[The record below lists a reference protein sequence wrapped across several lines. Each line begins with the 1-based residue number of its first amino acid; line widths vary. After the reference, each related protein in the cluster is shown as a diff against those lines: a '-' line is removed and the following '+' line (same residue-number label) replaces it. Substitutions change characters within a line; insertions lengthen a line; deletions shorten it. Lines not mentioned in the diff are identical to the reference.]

1 MELSLKDVA
10 VVVASHQEPIFRNLK
25 PPYLEVCMD
34 LKPSKPFGFSHYIT
48 KDMSRLK
55 FPEAWSEIA
64 VLLEFD
70 SFIGD
75 SKIVGLQH
83 YRRFFSFTS
92 EVTSVT
98 ISNAPNMRNE
108 FVENQIK
115 DLLEIEEQIVIPVKW
130 EFTESVLEQFV
141 SCHPKLEEL
150 FLFTL
155 NEFDKLLFSDF
166 GAFSSLAF
174 TQEKTFLY
182 PCNMFI
188 GPREFYSEWHT
199 ILTALIPKI
208 EERAEKFDGQLGE
221 RWGGYIAERLFSI
234 YITLCQVSNRWT
246 FIEKAVVVFDGLDEL
261 TQQRDELT
269 QQRDEL
275 TQQRDE
281 LTQQR
286 DELTQQR
293 DELTQ
298 QRDELTQQ
306 LSRILLSKS
315 WMLTSPFRK
324 IVAVLLSLKNSEKL
338 LAPINSTDSEQVS
351 SIECLKFDKQIYASA
366 HKAKSFINSIETLR
380 FALENAILSGVALEF
395 GVFSGRTLKIISE
408 YFPGNT
414 YGFDTFEG
422 LPEDWREGFLKGTFK
437 LDEIPVVENANIVV
451 GLFQDTLSGFIE
463 TMNKPIS
470 FIHLDADLYSSTKY
484 VLSELNHRIEEGCV
498 ILFDEF
504 MNYPS
509 FERHEY
515 LAFIEWAEE
524 NSRSHRAICYTD
536 THEQMGFL
544 ITN

>member
-1 MELSLKDVA
+1 MELKLNDVA

-25 PPYLEVCMD
+25 PPFLEVCID
-34 LKPSKPFGFSHYIT
+34 LKPNKPFGFSHYVT
-48 KDMSRLK
+48 KDMSSLK

-64 VLLEFD
+64 VLLEFE

-83 YRRFFSFTS
+83 YRRFFSMTS

-115 DLLEIEEQIVIPVKW
+115 DLLKIEEQIIIPVKW

-141 SCHPKLEEL
+141 SRHPKLEEL

-155 NEFDKLLFSDF
+155 NEFDKLLFRDF

-188 GPREFYSEWHT
+188 GPREFYSEWHS

-208 EERAEKFDGQLGE
+208 EEHSEKFDGQLGE

-246 FIEKAVVVFDGLDEL
+246 FIEKPVVVFDGLDEL

-269 QQRDEL
+269 QQ
-275 TQQRDE
+275 
-281 LTQQR
+281 
-286 DELTQQR
+286 
-293 DELTQ
+293 
-298 QRDELTQQ
+298 
-306 LSRILLSKS
+306 LSRVLLSKS

-324 IVAVLLSLKNSEKL
+324 TVAFLLSLKNSEVL
-338 LAPINSTDSEQVS
+338 LATINSTEPQQVS
-351 SIECLKFDKQIYASA
+351 SIECLKFDKQIYTSA
-366 HKAKSFINSIETLR
+366 HKAKSFLNSVETLR
-380 FALENAILSGVALEF
+380 FALENATLSGVALEF

-408 YFPGNT
+408 YFPRNT
-414 YGFDTFEG
+414 FGFDTFEG

-437 LDEIPVVENANIVV
+437 LDEIPVVENAHIVV

-463 TMNKPIS
+463 TLNKPIS

-484 VLSELNHRIEEGCV
+484 VLTELNHRIKEGCV
-498 ILFDEF
+498 IQFDQF

-509 FERHEY
+509 FECNEY